1 MEEEQIVDFGG
12 VRIND
17 PVKLLQLRP
26 PLQRMSQEASLNF
39 VRAMKSTEGVS
50 NGEEGKRKHFFV
62 NLEVQEFPN
71 WNVWSNS
78 TA

>member
-39 VRAMKSTEGVS
+39 VHAMKSTESVS
-50 NGEEGKRKHFFV
+50 NGELSKEGKGQHFFV
-62 NLEVQEFPN
+62 NLEVQ
-71 WNVWSNS
+71 
-78 TA
+78 